1 MCGRFS
7 ITGDLD
13 FYAEYFGVDDVLT
26 EPLPNSWNVAPTDTT
41 TSRST

>member
-13 FYAEYFGVDDVLT
+13 FYAEYFGIDEVLT
-26 EPLPNSWNVAPTDTT
+26 EALEPNWNVAPQIPCT
-41 TSRST
+41 

>member
-13 FYAEYFGVDDVLT
+13 FYAEYFGVDDID
-26 EPLPNSWNVAPTDTT
+26 TDLLADLIK
-41 TSRST
+41 RSYEAAG